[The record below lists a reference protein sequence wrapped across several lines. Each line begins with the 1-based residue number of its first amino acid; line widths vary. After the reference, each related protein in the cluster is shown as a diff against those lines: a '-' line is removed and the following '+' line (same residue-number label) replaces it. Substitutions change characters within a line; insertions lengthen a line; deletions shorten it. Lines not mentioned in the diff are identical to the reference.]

1 LRNKLFIAYRLL
13 RSKKESRFISIVT
26 LSSIIAISIG
36 IAAVI
41 IILSVMNGFES
52 EIHQRILQL
61 NSHITISLK
70 ESRSD
75 IDTLIERLERIE
87 EIKRVSIGYQLKGI
101 IESNKKTSAVIVKSF
116 NGDLFLQKINLTSIK
131 RSEVII
137 GQELAQKMN
146 LRIGD
151 RLSLSIPNITAKGKV
166 SFLNNQTFVI
176 KKIVVYGLQD
186 YDASLL
192 FINEQ
197 DADEIAQANQF
208 TKKISIDLFDIYQAK
223 RITMMVK
230 DIFDGKDYRISDWT
244 EDNSVLFSAI
254 NIEKMTMTF
263 LLFLIVVIAMFNVI
277 VMLSMSIDAKKK
289 EIAVLK
295 TIGFNSLDICHIFFI
310 QGMGNVLIGI
320 FFGCLLGVTTLL
332 NLDQLERILTSV
344 FNLRLLPSGLYY
356 IDTMPYLIKIN
367 EISIICLSAIIISIL
382 SCLIPSFRAGK
393 QNPSTIT
400 RFHNG

>member
-1 LRNKLFIAYRLL
+1 
-13 RSKKESRFISIVT
+13 
-26 LSSIIAISIG
+26 
-36 IAAVI
+36 
-41 IILSVMNGFES
+41 
-52 EIHQRILQL
+52 
-61 NSHITISLK
+61 
-70 ESRSD
+70 
-75 IDTLIERLERIE
+75 
-87 EIKRVSIGYQLKGI
+87 
-101 IESNKKTSAVIVKSF
+101 
-116 NGDLFLQKINLTSIK
+116 INLTSIK

-356 IDTMPYLIKIN
+356 IETMPYLIKIN

-382 SCLIPSFRAGK
+382 SCLIPSFKAGK
-393 QNPSTIT
+393 QDPSTIT

>member
-356 IDTMPYLIKIN
+356 IETMPYLIKIN
-367 EISIICLSAIIISIL
+367 EISIICLSAIIISIF

-393 QNPSTIT
+393 QDPSTIT

>member
-1 LRNKLFIAYRLL
+1 M
-13 RSKKESRFISIVT
+13 T

-116 NGDLFLQKINLTSIK
+116 KGDLFLQKINLTSIK

-356 IDTMPYLIKIN
+356 IETMPYLIKIN

-393 QNPSTIT
+393 QDPSTIT

>member
-1 LRNKLFIAYRLL
+1 MRNKLFIAYRLL

-75 IDTLIERLERIE
+75 IDTLIERLERIK

-137 GQELAQKMN
+137 GQELAQQMN

-344 FNLRLLPSGLYY
+344 FNLRLLPSGVYY
-356 IDTMPYLIKIN
+356 IETMPYLIKIN

-382 SCLIPSFRAGK
+382 SCLIPSFKAGK
-393 QNPSTIT
+393 QDPSTIT

>member
-1 LRNKLFIAYRLL
+1 MRNKLFIAYRLL

-116 NGDLFLQKINLTSIK
+116 KGDLFLQKINLTSIK

-151 RLSLSIPNITAKGKV
+151 SLSLNIPNITAKGKV

-356 IDTMPYLIKIN
+356 IETMPYLIKIN

-393 QNPSTIT
+393 QDPSTIT

>member
-1 LRNKLFIAYRLL
+1 M
-13 RSKKESRFISIVT
+13 T

-75 IDTLIERLERIE
+75 IDTLIERLERIK

-151 RLSLSIPNITAKGKV
+151 SLSLNIPNITAKGKV

-230 DIFDGKDYRISDWT
+230 DIFDRKDYRISDWT

-356 IDTMPYLIKIN
+356 IETMPYLIKIN

-393 QNPSTIT
+393 QDPSTIT

>member
-1 LRNKLFIAYRLL
+1 MRNKLFIAYRLL

-151 RLSLSIPNITAKGKV
+151 SLSLNIPNITAKGKV

-356 IDTMPYLIKIN
+356 IETMPYLIKIN

-393 QNPSTIT
+393 QDPSTIT

>member
-1 LRNKLFIAYRLL
+1 MRNKLFIAYRLL

-356 IDTMPYLIKIN
+356 IETMPYLIKIN

-393 QNPSTIT
+393 QDPSTIT

>member
-1 LRNKLFIAYRLL
+1 MRNKLFIAYRLL

-344 FNLRLLPSGLYY
+344 FNLRLLPSGVYY
-356 IDTMPYLIKIN
+356 IETMPYLIKIN

-393 QNPSTIT
+393 QDPSTIT

>member
-1 LRNKLFIAYRLL
+1 M
-13 RSKKESRFISIVT
+13 T

-356 IDTMPYLIKIN
+356 IETMPYLIKIN

-382 SCLIPSFRAGK
+382 SCLIPSFKAGK
-393 QNPSTIT
+393 QDPSTIT

>member
-1 LRNKLFIAYRLL
+1 MRNKLFIAYRLL

-116 NGDLFLQKINLTSIK
+116 KGDLFLQKINLTSIK

-356 IDTMPYLIKIN
+356 IETMPYLIKIN

-393 QNPSTIT
+393 QDPSTIT

>member
-1 LRNKLFIAYRLL
+1 MRNKLFIAYRLL

-75 IDTLIERLERIE
+75 IDTLIERLERIK

-230 DIFDGKDYRISDWT
+230 DIFDGKGYRISDWT

-356 IDTMPYLIKIN
+356 IETMPYLIKIN

-393 QNPSTIT
+393 QDPSTIT

>member
-1 LRNKLFIAYRLL
+1 MRNKLFIAYRLL

-75 IDTLIERLERIE
+75 IDTLIERLERIK

-356 IDTMPYLIKIN
+356 IETMPYLIKIN

-393 QNPSTIT
+393 QDPSTIT

>member
-1 LRNKLFIAYRLL
+1 MRNKLFIAYRLL

-116 NGDLFLQKINLTSIK
+116 KGDLFLQKINLTSIK

-151 RLSLSIPNITAKGKV
+151 SLSLNIPNITAKGKV

-230 DIFDGKDYRISDWT
+230 DIFDRKDYRISDWT

-356 IDTMPYLIKIN
+356 IETMPYLIKIN

-382 SCLIPSFRAGK
+382 SCLIPSFKAGK
-393 QNPSTIT
+393 QDPSTIT

>member
-1 LRNKLFIAYRLL
+1 MRNKLFIAYRLL

-151 RLSLSIPNITAKGKV
+151 RLSLSIPNINAKGKV

-356 IDTMPYLIKIN
+356 IETMPYLIKIN

-393 QNPSTIT
+393 QDPSTIT

>member
-1 LRNKLFIAYRLL
+1 MRNKLFIAYRLL

-116 NGDLFLQKINLTSIK
+116 KGDLFLQKINLTSIK

-263 LLFLIVVIAMFNVI
+263 LLFLIVQ
-277 VMLSMSIDAKKK
+277 
-289 EIAVLK
+289 EI
-295 TIGFNSLDICHIFFI
+295 
-310 QGMGNVLIGI
+310 
-320 FFGCLLGVTTLL
+320 
-332 NLDQLERILTSV
+332 
-344 FNLRLLPSGLYY
+344 Y
-356 IDTMPYLIKIN
+356 
-367 EISIICLSAIIISIL
+367 
-382 SCLIPSFRAGK
+382 
-393 QNPSTIT
+393 
-400 RFHNG
+400 

>member
-1 LRNKLFIAYRLL
+1 MRNKLFIAYRLL

-75 IDTLIERLERIE
+75 IDTLIERLERIK

-356 IDTMPYLIKIN
+356 IETMPYLIKIN

-382 SCLIPSFRAGK
+382 SCLIPSFKAGK
-393 QNPSTIT
+393 QDPSTIT

>member
-1 LRNKLFIAYRLL
+1 MRNKLFIAYRLL

-75 IDTLIERLERIE
+75 IDTLIERLERIK

-166 SFLNNQTFVI
+166 SFLNN
-176 KKIVVYGLQD
+176 
-186 YDASLL
+186 
-192 FINEQ
+192 
-197 DADEIAQANQF
+197 
-208 TKKISIDLFDIYQAK
+208 
-223 RITMMVK
+223 
-230 DIFDGKDYRISDWT
+230 
-244 EDNSVLFSAI
+244 
-254 NIEKMTMTF
+254 
-263 LLFLIVVIAMFNVI
+263 
-277 VMLSMSIDAKKK
+277 
-289 EIAVLK
+289 
-295 TIGFNSLDICHIFFI
+295 
-310 QGMGNVLIGI
+310 
-320 FFGCLLGVTTLL
+320 
-332 NLDQLERILTSV
+332 
-344 FNLRLLPSGLYY
+344 
-356 IDTMPYLIKIN
+356 
-367 EISIICLSAIIISIL
+367 
-382 SCLIPSFRAGK
+382 
-393 QNPSTIT
+393 
-400 RFHNG
+400 

>member
-1 LRNKLFIAYRLL
+1 M
-13 RSKKESRFISIVT
+13 T

-75 IDTLIERLERIE
+75 IDTLIERLERIK

-151 RLSLSIPNITAKGKV
+151 SLSLNIPNITAKGKV

-230 DIFDGKDYRISDWT
+230 DIFDGKGYRISDWT

-356 IDTMPYLIKIN
+356 IETMPYLIKIN

-382 SCLIPSFRAGK
+382 SCLIPSFKAGK
-393 QNPSTIT
+393 QDPSTIT

>member
-1 LRNKLFIAYRLL
+1 MRNKLFIAYRLL

-75 IDTLIERLERIE
+75 IDTLIERLERIK

-116 NGDLFLQKINLTSIK
+116 KGDLFLQKINLTSIK

-356 IDTMPYLIKIN
+356 IETMPYLIKIN

-393 QNPSTIT
+393 QDPSTIT

>member
-1 LRNKLFIAYRLL
+1 M
-13 RSKKESRFISIVT
+13 T

-75 IDTLIERLERIE
+75 IDTLIERLERIK

-356 IDTMPYLIKIN
+356 IETMPYLIKIN

-382 SCLIPSFRAGK
+382 SCLIPSFKAGK
-393 QNPSTIT
+393 QDPSTIT

>member
-75 IDTLIERLERIE
+75 IDTLIERLERIK

-356 IDTMPYLIKIN
+356 IETMPYLIKIN

-382 SCLIPSFRAGK
+382 SCLIPSFKAGK
-393 QNPSTIT
+393 QDPSTIT

>member
-1 LRNKLFIAYRLL
+1 M
-13 RSKKESRFISIVT
+13 T

-151 RLSLSIPNITAKGKV
+151 SLSLNIPNITAKGKV

-356 IDTMPYLIKIN
+356 IETMPYLIKIN

-393 QNPSTIT
+393 QDPSTIT

>member
-1 LRNKLFIAYRLL
+1 
-13 RSKKESRFISIVT
+13 VT

-75 IDTLIERLERIE
+75 IDTLIERLERIK

-356 IDTMPYLIKIN
+356 IETMPYLIKIN

-393 QNPSTIT
+393 QDPSTIT

>member
-1 LRNKLFIAYRLL
+1 M
-13 RSKKESRFISIVT
+13 T

-75 IDTLIERLERIE
+75 IDTLIERLERIK

-356 IDTMPYLIKIN
+356 IETMPYLIKIN

-393 QNPSTIT
+393 QDPSTIT

>member
-1 LRNKLFIAYRLL
+1 MRNKLFIAYRLL

-75 IDTLIERLERIE
+75 IDTLIERLERIK

-151 RLSLSIPNITAKGKV
+151 RLSLSIPNITEKGKV

-356 IDTMPYLIKIN
+356 IETMPYLIKIN

-393 QNPSTIT
+393 QDPSTIT

>member
-1 LRNKLFIAYRLL
+1 MRNKLFIAYRLL
-13 RSKKESRFISIVT
+13 RSKEESRFISIVT

-75 IDTLIERLERIE
+75 IDTLIERLERIK

-356 IDTMPYLIKIN
+356 IETMPYLIKIN

-382 SCLIPSFRAGK
+382 SCLIPSFKAGK
-393 QNPSTIT
+393 QDPSTIT

>member
-1 LRNKLFIAYRLL
+1 MRNKLFIAYRLL

-151 RLSLSIPNITAKGKV
+151 SLSLNIPNITAKGKV
-166 SFLNNQTFVI
+166 SFLNNQAFVI

-356 IDTMPYLIKIN
+356 IETMPYLIKIN

-393 QNPSTIT
+393 QDPSTIT

>member
-1 LRNKLFIAYRLL
+1 MRNKLFIAYRLL

-151 RLSLSIPNITAKGKV
+151 SLSLNIPNITAKGKV

-230 DIFDGKDYRISDWT
+230 DIFDRKDYRISDWT

-356 IDTMPYLIKIN
+356 IETMPYLIKIN

-393 QNPSTIT
+393 QDPSTIT

>member
-1 LRNKLFIAYRLL
+1 
-13 RSKKESRFISIVT
+13 VT

-356 IDTMPYLIKIN
+356 IETMPYLIKIN

-393 QNPSTIT
+393 QDPSTIT

>member
-1 LRNKLFIAYRLL
+1 MRNKLFIAYRLL

-356 IDTMPYLIKIN
+356 IETMPYLIKIN

-382 SCLIPSFRAGK
+382 SCLIPSFKAGK
-393 QNPSTIT
+393 QDPSTIT

>member
-356 IDTMPYLIKIN
+356 IETMPYLIKIN

-393 QNPSTIT
+393 QDPSTIT